1 MDELQRHE
9 RVQERG
15 DEMKKMI
22 AMLMLAAML
31 ISFSFSK
38 EANASNTDRFKL
50 IQGTPY
56 CDVIVD
62 TETGVEYAFSTGA
75 YNHGSMTVLV
85 DETGNPLIWK
95 GE

>member
-1 MDELQRHE
+1 
-9 RVQERG
+9 
-15 DEMKKMI
+15 MKKLI
-22 AMLMLAAML
+22 VMLMLAVIL
-31 ISFSFSK
+31 ISFSFST
-38 EANASNTDRFKL
+38 EANASNGNRFEL
-50 IQGTPY
+50 IQSTSW

-75 YNHGSMTVLV
+75 YNHGNMTVLV